1 MWCRAINWRA
11 FKVHVHNNFMVAEKV
26 YGINVKQQ
34 RRDIEFR
41 RPTHGVV
48 DKRPPTGDDLMVTSR
63 AVKRGASK

>member
-1 MWCRAINWRA
+1 M
-11 FKVHVHNNFMVAEKV
+11 FMIILWSLKKV

-48 DKRPPTGDDLMVTSR
+48 DKKPPTGGDLMVTSR
-63 AVKRGASK
+63 AVKRRNKLD